1 MDKSNNTFGERNFK
15 NKVDAADVLF
25 KTRLDLQGT
34 KYLKLGPD
42 PKENYVEK
50 FWLISPIILL
60 PDYIV
65 YKEEAIYFCE
75 VKGTNKIKKVDFD
88 KLFDMHDR
96 SQKVNKHTAV
106 KTEVGIVYYKNPNTQ
121 NKLKWVPFDEVA
133 TMWHETPFE
142 VYEGE
147 YELDGTPKMYKSL
160 PM

>member
-1 MDKSNNTFGERNFK
+1 MDKSSNTFEERNFK
-15 NKVDAADVLF
+15 NTVDAADQLF
-25 KTRLDLQGT
+25 QKRLDLQGT

-42 PKENYVEK
+42 PKESYVEK

-60 PDYIV
+60 PDYVV

-75 VKGTNKIKKVDFD
+75 VKGTNKIKKYDFE
-88 KLFDMHDR
+88 KLFDMYDR
-96 SQKVNKHTAV
+96 AEKVNKHSAT
-106 KTEVGIVYYKNPNTQ
+106 KIEVGIVYYKNPNHQ
-121 NKLKWVPFDEVA
+121 NNLKWVPFDKLA
-133 TMWHETPFE
+133 TMWHEHSYQ